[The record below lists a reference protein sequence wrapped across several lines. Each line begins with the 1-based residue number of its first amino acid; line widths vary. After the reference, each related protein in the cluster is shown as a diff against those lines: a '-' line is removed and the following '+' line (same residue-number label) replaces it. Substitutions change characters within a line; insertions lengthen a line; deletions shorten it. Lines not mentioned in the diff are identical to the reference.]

1 MPFSRF
7 APGARQAFPQA
18 ARPSCW
24 RVVANKFLVPV
35 WLCALPIMMPTPA
48 LADITVTGK
57 TSSTIKAYVKP
68 LEFIEVT
75 NELGWQD
82 NLVMQQLGGW
92 TTPYEVA
99 LRLRVT
105 SLPNKFQARLDAPL
119 VLQNAKNQVFR
130 QPVVTL
136 GTDLRRGQA
145 ATGGPERR
153 IRKSEAVRRGANSV
167 GMYELK
173 VAALPP
179 RAISATSRVR
189 TRGVVDDARS
199 GRYQALSTV
208 LQTAGVCRGHAG
220 QHV

>member
-1 MPFSRF
+1 
-7 APGARQAFPQA
+7 
-18 ARPSCW
+18 
-24 RVVANKFLVPV
+24 
-35 WLCALPIMMPTPA
+35 
-48 LADITVTGK
+48 
-57 TSSTIKAYVKP
+57 
-68 LEFIEVT
+68 
-75 NELGWQD
+75 
-82 NLVMQQLGGW
+82 MQQLGGW

-136 GTDLRRGQA
+136 GRTAARPPLQVGQNA
-145 ATGGPERR
+145 EFENP
-153 IRKSEAVRRGANSV
+153 KPSV
-167 GMYELK
+167 EGRTPSACTSS

-189 TRGVVDDARS
+189 TRGVVDDVRS

>member
-1 MPFSRF
+1 MPLF
-7 APGARQAFPQA
+7 AVRAWRAQAFPQA

-48 LADITVTGK
+48 LADMHGK

-75 NELGWQD
+75 NELGVAGQPGHAAAWRLD
-82 NLVMQQLGGW
+82 YALRSG
-92 TTPYEVA
+92 A

-136 GTDLRRGQA
+136 GTDGGAASRYRWARTPNSKIRSRPSRGRTPSA
-145 ATGGPERR
+145 CTSSRWPACP
-153 IRKSEAVRRGANSV
+153 RGD
-167 GMYELK
+167 
-173 VAALPP
+173 
-179 RAISATSRVR
+179 SATSRVR
-189 TRGVVDDARS
+189 TRGVVDDVRS

>member
-1 MPFSRF
+1 
-7 APGARQAFPQA
+7 
-18 ARPSCW
+18 
-24 RVVANKFLVPV
+24 
-35 WLCALPIMMPTPA
+35 MMPTPA

-136 GTDLRRGQA
+136 GTDGGA
-145 ATGGPERR
+145 AKPPGGPERR
-153 IRKSEAVRRGANSV
+153 IRKSGSRPSRGELRRHVRAQGGRLAPEGDFRD
-167 GMYELK
+167 
-173 VAALPP
+173 VAG
-179 RAISATSRVR
+179 T
-189 TRGVVDDARS
+189 
-199 GRYQALSTV
+199 YQ
-208 LQTAGVCRGHAG
+208 GCCR
-220 QHV
+220 

>member
-1 MPFSRF
+1 
-7 APGARQAFPQA
+7 
-18 ARPSCW
+18 
-24 RVVANKFLVPV
+24 
-35 WLCALPIMMPTPA
+35 
-48 LADITVTGK
+48 
-57 TSSTIKAYVKP
+57 
-68 LEFIEVT
+68 
-75 NELGWQD
+75 
-82 NLVMQQLGGW
+82 MQQLGGW

-136 GTDLRRGQA
+136 GTDGGAAKPLQVGQNA
-145 ATGGPERR
+145 EFENP
-153 IRKSEAVRRGANSV
+153 EAVRRG
-167 GMYELK
+167 GELRRH
-173 VAALPP
+173 VRAQGGRLAP

-189 TRGVVDDARS
+189 TRGVVDDVRS

>member
-1 MPFSRF
+1 MRVFMKTPLFSR
-7 APGARQAFPQA
+7 PESGACAHSPDVP
-18 ARPSCW
+18 RPSYW
-24 RVVANKFLVPV
+24 RVVAIKPLILACL
-35 WLCALPIMMPTPA
+35 WALPIMMPALA

-75 NELGWQD
+75 NELGGWQD

-136 GTDLRRGQA
+136 GTDGGAAKPLQVGQNA
-145 ATGGPERR
+145 EFENPKPSVE
-153 IRKSEAVRRGANSV
+153 GANSV

-179 RAISATSRVR
+179 EGDFRDVAGTYQGVLSMTFEAVAIKP
-189 TRGVVDDARS
+189 
-199 GRYQALSTV
+199 
-208 LQTAGVCRGHAG
+208 
-220 QHV
+220 